1 MSVQLQKVD
10 ANMDASTHTSRS
22 TAFVDRDSFLQE
34 TIRTAKVIFHFYLVL

>member
-10 ANMDASTHTSRS
+10 ANKDASTRTSRS

-34 TIRTAKVIFHFYLVL
+34 TKRTAKVNFHFYLLR